1 MQVSLP
7 PLDAEPPI
15 SDADDARF
23 DVRREKEVLIDEG
36 LSTSNGGGGG
46 DGDGGDGGMASP
58 GAGGMGGDA
67 SSNGAAAGLGA
78 AVSNGGGRDP
88 TSLEATVRRL
98 VDAPEDPVVDKY
110 VRMGY
115 KRDAVIFG
123 ECFFFFFSLGSP
135 SPHHLFFSSKTVE
148 QRIQPPTRSCAL
160 ACSVSRRLG
169 HDGRQ
174 GDAGG

>member
-1 MQVSLP
+1 MSLP

-36 LSTSNGGGGG
+36 WSTSNGGG
-46 DGDGGDGGMASP
+46 DGAGGDGGLACP
-58 GAGGMGGDA
+58 GAGGMRGDA
-67 SSNGAAAGLGA
+67 SGDGAAAGLGA

-88 TSLEATVRRL
+88 ASLEATVRRL
-98 VDAPEDPVVDKY
+98 VDAPEEPVVDKY

-123 ECFFFFFSLGSP
+123 ECFFLFFFSFEFPLVLIAFS
-135 SPHHLFFSSKTVE
+135 FSSKTVE
-148 QRIQPPTRSCAL
+148 QRIQPPTRS
-160 ACSVSRRLG
+160 
-169 HDGRQ
+169 
-174 GDAGG
+174 